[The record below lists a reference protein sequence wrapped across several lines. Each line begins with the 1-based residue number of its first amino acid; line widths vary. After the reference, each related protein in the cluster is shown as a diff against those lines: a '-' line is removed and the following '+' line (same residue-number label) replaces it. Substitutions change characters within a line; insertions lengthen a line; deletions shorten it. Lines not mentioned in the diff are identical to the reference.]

1 MQYFTSFLTKQTS
14 LGSILWPEKSYLD
27 DYSWDQIKKL
37 YKWTSEDKHE
47 YEVSLFNIDDDII
60 FSPIDRGNYQKVV
73 SSHSAEVKYLP
84 DNKTHTYLKHM
95 YSDHELVRK
104 KLIKIEEL
112 PKQIVVKYLFN
123 FHTHPEYNQ
132 NDLMQLQMK
141 TREIAQER
149 FYSFFS
155 GTDVN
160 TLLSHGSYCIGL
172 ITDRVWILCKT
183 VKSPDILT
191 ELQSTMLHE
200 VTRNKLTNP
209 DIPIIDLA
217 SKILSETNLKLYTAR
232 FNEPLELLN

>member
-14 LGSILWPEKSYLD
+14 LGSIVWPDKSYLD
-27 DYSWDQIKKL
+27 DYTWEQIKRL
-37 YKWTSEDKHE
+37 YKWTSEDMHE
-47 YEVSLFNIDDDII
+47 YEVSLFNIDSDII
-60 FSPIDRGNYQKVV
+60 FSPIDRGNYQKVI

-104 KLIKIEEL
+104 RLIKVEEL

-123 FHTHPEYNQ
+123 FHTHPQYNQ
-132 NDLMQLQMK
+132 QDLMQLQMK
-141 TREIAQER
+141 TPQMDQER

-160 TLLSHGSYCIGL
+160 TLLSNGNYCIGL

-183 VKSPDILT
+183 VRSPDKLT
-191 ELQSTMLHE
+191 ELQSEMLHE

-217 SKILSETNLKLYTAR
+217 GKILAETNLKLYTAR
-232 FNEPLELLN
+232 FNEPLDLLN